1 MPSGYVAGQK
11 HARSVDKDKA
21 IEAAIKRIQDGVEDQ
36 KNPSWVRAENS
47 VKKSEIETCPVCG
60 FRSNLG
66 IINC

>member
-47 VKKSEIETCPVCG
+47 VKKSEIETCIKTQRIKT
-60 FRSNLG
+60 FLLLKR
-66 IINC
+66 